1 MELKKCVTI
10 LMLLFLA
17 IPLSLQAQ
25 GGKVEV
31 QGQVVDNLGEPIIG
45 ANVLEVGTT
54 NGVIT
59 DIDGNYKLSVGV
71 NSEIQISYIG
81 FASQTFKAGS
91 VPAVVTMQEDSEML
105 SEVVVVGYGTMKKSD
120 LTGAVASVK
129 GDAMEKEQRQSL
141 QDMLRTS
148 VAGLS
153 VGMETDAKGNTS
165 MMIRGKSTIG
175 ASTDPLLVLDGV
187 IYAGEMTDINPNDI
201 ERIDVLKDASSTA
214 VYGAQA
220 ANGVV
225 LITTKKGSGD
235 KPTISFNGSWG
246 WAMVHSQPEVYEGRD
261 FINFRQ
267 AVMESADTENAAT
280 GYYQDPSNLSGA
292 ALEEWMGA
300 ATGNPQ
306 EVWLSRLRMT
316 NTEVE
321 NILAGRTV
329 DWRELTQQTAL
340 RQDYTISIS
349 GRKEDMSYY
358 SSINYLKNESNN
370 IGGGV

>member
-1 MELKKCVTI
+1 MTI